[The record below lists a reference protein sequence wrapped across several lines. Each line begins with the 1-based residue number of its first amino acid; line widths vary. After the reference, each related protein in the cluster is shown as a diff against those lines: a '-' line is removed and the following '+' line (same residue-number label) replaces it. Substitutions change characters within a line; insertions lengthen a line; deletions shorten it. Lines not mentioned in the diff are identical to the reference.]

1 MLLGPLRVSRGTE
14 GLDPGPRQR
23 RLILAM
29 LLARVGTWVST
40 PELVEFL
47 WGDNPPDSAANTVHR
62 YVGALRRMVE
72 PDLPKRATG
81 SWLLGEPG
89 QYRVDARAVSVDL
102 LDFRAEIGKSRSA
115 AAAGHRREA
124 LDRAVT
130 ALELWRDRCAA
141 DLAEV
146 VTDHPVFVALED
158 ECTQAVRFAARL
170 ALAEG
175 RARDVLPALQRSAGR
190 HPSDQ
195 ALHGLLMSL
204 LAADGRTVEAIRA
217 FQEVSHH
224 LIDRL
229 GVGPGADLEAVLRN
243 VLRQAGAGLEVG
255 DVAERND
262 AATTRDTRTG
272 PAIRPAQLPVDH
284 ASFAGRQQELRRL
297 AAYARSEPPSLPII
311 GIDGIPGVGKTTLA
325 VHLAH
330 RISGEYTD
338 GNLYLN
344 LRGFDGRRPP
354 VGPAEALQAFLSAL
368 GVVPAGG
375 GGDVEALAALYRSVL
390 ADRRV
395 LILLDN
401 ADDADQV
408 RPLLPGNRNCLVVI
422 TSRTRLSAL
431 GVTSGACLLTLDVPT
446 AAEARDAIRAGLTEG
461 LAGDADVEALD
472 EIIERCGRLP
482 VALSLLAARMYDTPL
497 SDILADLRAKRHN
510 LDVFT
515 DANLDNNLRAVF
527 AGSYDRLSPEAARLF
542 RLLSVHPGPD
552 VTEEALA
559 GLLGVDQIA
568 VRPLLRELM
577 RTRLLTQNRPRRY
590 QMHVLVTIYAAEL
603 AAAIGPPEEAEA
615 ARRRLYDF
623 YQQSVDR

>member
-1 MLLGPLRVSRGTE
+1 MR
-14 GLDPGPRQR
+14 
-23 RLILAM
+23 
-29 LLARVGTWVST
+29 
-40 PELVEFL
+40 
-47 WGDNPPDSAANTVHR
+47 
-62 YVGALRRMVE
+62 
-72 PDLPKRATG
+72 
-81 SWLLGEPG
+81 
-89 QYRVDARAVSVDL
+89 
-102 LDFRAEIGKSRSA
+102 
-115 AAAGHRREA
+115 
-124 LDRAVT
+124 
-130 ALELWRDRCAA
+130 
-141 DLAEV
+141 
-146 VTDHPVFVALED
+146 
-158 ECTQAVRFAARL
+158 
-170 ALAEG
+170 
-175 RARDVLPALQRSAGR
+175 
-190 HPSDQ
+190 
-195 ALHGLLMSL
+195 
-204 LAADGRTVEAIRA
+204 
-217 FQEVSHH
+217 
-224 LIDRL
+224 
-229 GVGPGADLEAVLRN
+229 
-243 VLRQAGAGLEVG
+243 
-255 DVAERND
+255 
-262 AATTRDTRTG
+262 
-272 PAIRPAQLPVDH
+272 
-284 ASFAGRQQELRRL
+284 QELRRL

-354 VGPAEALQAFLSAL
+354 VEPAEALQAFLSAL
-368 GVVPAGG
+368 GVVPSG

-401 ADDADQV
+401 ADQV
-408 RPLLPGNRNCLVVI
+408 RPLLPGSRNCLVII

-446 AAEARDAIRAGLTEG
+446 LEEARDAIRAGLTDG
-461 LAGDADVEALD
+461 LPGDADVEALD

-482 VALSLLAARMYDTPL
+482 VALSLMVARMSDTPM

-515 DANLDNNLRAVF
+515 DVNLDNSLRAVF

-559 GLLGVDQIA
+559 GLLGVDQIV

-623 YQQSVDR
+623 YQQSVDH